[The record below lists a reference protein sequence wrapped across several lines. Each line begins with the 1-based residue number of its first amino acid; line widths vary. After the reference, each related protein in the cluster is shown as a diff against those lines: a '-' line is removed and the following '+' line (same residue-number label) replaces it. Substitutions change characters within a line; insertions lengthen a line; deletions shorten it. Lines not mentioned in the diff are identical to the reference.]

1 MKAKEIDY
9 DLMNE
14 WFYYDETSPSCLRW
28 KKASR
33 SNKVEIGSASG
44 TLKQK
49 QQGRYMRKH
58 WEVSLKGEVYMVH
71 RVVYVL
77 HHKLINN
84 EFPVDHIDHDS
95 TNNKIGNLRNVSHS
109 VNMRNMRIFVT
120 NSTGVTGVSL
130 RGERYSALWR
140 EDERLDSKSFSVNKY
155 GEEEAFRLACQ
166 AREEAIKRLNEQGA
180 GYTEAHGSV
189 ALEDKTTTH

>member
-28 KKASR
+28 KKVGVYTS
-33 SNKVEIGSASG
+33 KVEVGDVAG
-44 TLKQK
+44 TLKQR
-49 QQGRYMRKH
+49 QRGRYVYKH
-58 WEVSLKGEVYMVH
+58 WEVHLKGEFYMAH
-71 RVVYVL
+71 RIVYVL

-84 EFPVDHIDHDS
+84 EFHVDHVDHDS
-95 TNNKIGNLRNVSHS
+95 TNNKIDNLRNVSRG
-109 VNMRNMRIFVT
+109 VNMRNMRVFVT
-120 NSTGVTGVSL
+120 NSSGVTGVRL
-130 RGERYSALWR
+130 CGGRYSAFWSQGGR
-140 EDERLDSKSFSVNKY
+140 QSTKSFSVNKY

-180 GYTEAHGSV
+180 GYTETHGKS
-189 ALEDKTTTH
+189 EGEGDDTN